1 MSRFLASLRAT
12 WSAGFIFVYLFL
24 VGTPAV
30 VHAWLTGRIG
40 FLYGVARWGSRAG
53 LWLGG
58 IRWEVRGLENIPNH
72 VCMYMANHQSNID
85 PPLLF
90 VVVPPR
96 IAIMA
101 KKQLFSLPVLG
112 QALRLGEFIPVHR
125 EVHEE
130 ARASVDEALSRLEHG
145 LSLLVFPEGTRSYD
159 GRLLRFKHG
168 VFLLA
173 IRAGVPI
180 VPITVDGATA
190 AMAKGRW
197 EIYPGNVRVTIHPP
211 VPTQGRTEEE
221 RGVLAEEVKRIVE
234 SALPAEL
241 HAPREASP
249 VRS

>member
-1 MSRFLASLRAT
+1 MSRLLATLRAT
-12 WSAGFIFVYLFL
+12 WSVGFIFVYLFL
-24 VGTPAV
+24 VGTLAV
-30 VHAWLTGRIG
+30 IHAWVTRRIG
-40 FLYGVARWGSRAG
+40 FLYGVARFGSRVG

-58 IRWEVRGLENIPNH
+58 IRWEVRGRENLPSQ
-72 VCMYMANHQSNID
+72 VCLYMANHQSNID
-85 PPLLF
+85 APLLF
-90 VVVPPR
+90 VIVPPR
-96 IAIMA
+96 IAFMA
-101 KKQLFSLPVLG
+101 KKQLFSFPVLG

-130 ARASVDEALSRLEHG
+130 ARASVEEALGRLQRG

-180 VPITVDGATA
+180 VPITLDGATTV
-190 AMAKGRW
+190 MAKGRW
-197 EIYPGNVRVTIHPP
+197 EIYPGRVRVTIHPP

-221 RGVLAEEVKRIVE
+221 RGALAEEVKRIVE